1 MNINMRKNK
10 SFRSGFAMPG
20 MILNITLGS
29 AFLLGAGSFSLSN
42 AHKVAAMASF
52 PVLNSEGQNANSL
65 IVQDLRQASSLE
77 SATSDRIVLSL
88 TQAGDTSTVTYSYN
102 RALGIL
108 TREDGQ
114 TTQTVLNNLDDFS
127 FSLFQRSSA
136 NASFGSLASANA
148 ANASM
153 VGCHWSCSRKFAGT
167 KLDSEHIEMAP
178 TVLRNHH
185 QI

>member
-10 SFRSGFAMPG
+10 TSRSGFALPG
-20 MILNITLGS
+20 MVLNITLGS
-29 AFLLGAGSFSLSN
+29 ALLLGAGSFSLSN
-42 AHKVAAMASF
+42 AHRVAAMASF

-65 IVQDLRQASSLE
+65 IAQDLRQASSLE
-77 SATSDRIVLSL
+77 SASGDRIVLRSAM
-88 TQAGDTSTVTYSYN
+88 AGEVSTVTYSYN
-102 RALGIL
+102 RALGTL

-114 TTQTVLNNLDDFS
+114 TTRTVLNNLDDFS
-127 FSLFQRSSA
+127 FSLFQRASA
-136 NASFGSLASANA
+136 NAGFGSLASANA

-153 VGCHWSCSRKFAGT
+153 VGCHWSCSRKLAGA